1 MAVSKTRTSELRIRT
16 RKVATVHFLYIFAVA
31 VQLIAF
37 DAAKLIEPKV
47 TMFRWIALSVIL
59 SVTTIVWYIARN
71 RSSQP
76 ATYKWLI
83 LALITSDI
91 AFASFNVYVQRGMA
105 SRAVMLYA
113 IPIIVSA
120 VIARKSAIMATA
132 LLCIAAY
139 IGTTISY
146 FVLNFNEGYKIE
158 LYGEIGFYCAI
169 FIVIAML
176 LWAIVRPKRHTE

>member
-1 MAVSKTRTSELRIRT
+1 MASKKIVTSELRIKS
-16 RKVATVHFLYIFAVA
+16 RKVASIHFLYIFAVA

-47 TMFRWIALSVIL
+47 TLFRWIALSL
-59 SVTTIVWYIARN
+59 LLAVTTVVWYIARN
-71 RSSQP
+71 RSGQP
-76 ATYKWLI
+76 ATYKWLM

-132 LLCIAAY
+132 LLCVAAY
-139 IGTTISY
+139 IGTTIGY

-176 LWAIVRPKRHTE
+176 LWAIIRPNRHAE